1 MENADFTFS
10 GKDLKS
16 MTIKQLE
23 AYAEELRGKIIQTAY
38 ENGGHLASN
47 LGTVELTLALHYVF
61 DFPQDKLIFDVG
73 HQCYTHKILSGREKE
88 MSTLRREGGIS
99 GFPNPEESDA
109 DPFIAGHAGTAI
121 AAGMGYCYARDM
133 RGEKY
138 EVVSVVG
145 DGALV
150 NGLSMEAMIS
160 STEKPKNFIVVLNDN
175 GMSIS
180 KNTSGLYRLF
190 SRMTSRAGYEKF
202 KRGLKKIFGNSFIT
216 KGMIAFRNYVRRVL
230 NKHGYL
236 DYIGFKYV
244 YLPDGHDLKAL
255 ISTLKRLK
263 GMEKAVLLHVNT
275 TKGKGYKN
283 AEEQAERFHGV
294 SKNFE
299 DSVNVYSAAFGEKLC
314 EVADKD
320 KSVFALTAGMKD
332 GTGLAPFEKAHPKR
346 FADVGIC
353 EEYAVTLAAG
363 LAKAGMKPVVAIY
376 STFLQRAYDEI
387 LHDVC
392 LQNAGVTFCIDRA
405 GAVGADGVTHQGL
418 YDLSYLCTAPNMT
431 VLAPRSTD
439 ELKRMIDYGV
449 AKGSP
454 VAIRYPNGAEECA
467 LPADESLPVT
477 KWEFLTGEKG
487 DVVVLAVGPR
497 ALNAALQAAARNKKI
512 CVVNARCVRPLDEQ
526 ILNKIARRAI
536 VTMEENVL
544 SGGFGEQVLA
554 YYAARGERV
563 KIRNLAFKE
572 GNVKHAGVSSQLRT
586 GGLTAEDVLNAAARF

>member
-1 MENADFTFS
+1 MDFNQIWQEIVGWLSTS
-10 GKDLKS
+10 G
-16 MTIKQLE
+16 
-23 AYAEELRGKIIQTAY
+23 
-38 ENGGHLASN
+38 
-47 LGTVELTLALHYVF
+47 V
-61 DFPQDKLIFDVG
+61 KLVIGLIAF
-73 HQCYTHKILSGREKE
+73 
-88 MSTLRREGGIS
+88 
-99 GFPNPEESDA
+99 
-109 DPFIAGHAGTAI
+109 FIV
-121 AAGMGYCYARDM
+121 C
-133 RGEKY
+133 K
-138 EVVSVVG
+138 
-145 DGALV
+145 LV

-320 KSVFALTAGMKD
+320 KNVFALTAGMKD

-418 YDLSYLCTAPNMT
+418 YDLSYLCTAPNIGMR
-431 VLAPRSTD
+431 PSRRREPSRN
-439 ELKRMIDYGV
+439 EMGISHGG
-449 AKGSP
+449 KGG
-454 VAIRYPNGAEECA
+454 R
-467 LPADESLPVT
+467 
-477 KWEFLTGEKG
+477 
-487 DVVVLAVGPR
+487 
-497 ALNAALQAAARNKKI
+497 
-512 CVVNARCVRPLDEQ
+512 
-526 ILNKIARRAI
+526 RRAR
-536 VTMEENVL
+536 
-544 SGGFGEQVLA
+544 GGTARAERR
-554 YYAARGERV
+554 AA
-563 KIRNLAFKE
+563 
-572 GNVKHAGVSSQLRT
+572 
-586 GGLTAEDVLNAAARF
+586 GGGAQ